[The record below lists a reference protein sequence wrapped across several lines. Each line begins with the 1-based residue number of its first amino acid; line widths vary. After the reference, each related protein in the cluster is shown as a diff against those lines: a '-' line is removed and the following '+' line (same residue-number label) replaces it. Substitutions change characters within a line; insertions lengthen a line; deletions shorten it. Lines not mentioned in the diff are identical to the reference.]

1 MPNHQASEQML
12 GYLYQVRYALAL
24 LLENDNSDFQ
34 ISIEKFDDVAFS
46 KDGMPK
52 QLIQLKHHIQRQGSL
67 TDGSTDLWRTLKVW
81 IDVLSDSPDILDG
94 TEFLIV
100 TTAIAPDGTAASYLK
115 KGENRNAERAYE
127 KLKDVCLKSEN
138 KDHKKYYDSFL
149 KTDESTIKHL
159 ISQICVIDGASDII
173 DVEKNFRKQIRY
185 SCIPKYENQ
194 ICERLEGW
202 WYKKA
207 IEALCSGTPIFVT
220 QSQVRSFIVSVSQEY
235 SDDNL
240 PIDIFDIGNLQEDD
254 LSANEKIFYEAQKKR
269 GSISREKKDVTLK
282 NPFAGIMVCGR
293 CGAAMIM
300 KKYTDKRN
308 KNNKDATYILCSRQ
322 SVCHTKSVKYSK
334 ISEIIKD
341 SLLCILPEFEIDMSV
356 CRQKENCIDVA
367 IDSILNNIHLMKKK
381 DERQKDAYE
390 NGIYSKEEYKLR
402 NEELQSQ
409 IKKAE
414 EMVENER
421 ERQKELLLYKEK
433 KLYFNDCIK
442 LIDNQNIDAAK
453 MNHFLKSFI
462 SKIEY
467 YDNSFNDMN
476 KYNLKIYLKI

>member
-115 KGENRNAERAYE
+115 KGKNRNAERAYE

-149 KTDESTIKHL
+149 ETDESTIKHL

-202 WYKKA
+202 WYKTA

-240 PIDIFDIGNLQEDD
+240 PIDVFDIGNLQEDD
-254 LSANEKIFYEAQKKR
+254 LSANEKIFYEQLKLICLGNRRMQTALRDYYRAFKQRANWVRNDLLFVNELEKYEQRLIDEWEHAFAAMEDDLAEYSGVTEEEKIKEGR
-269 GSISREKKDVTLK
+269 RLFSEIEKKDIRIRPKCQEAFVMRGSYHMLANQLK
-282 NPFAGIMVCGR
+282 VGWHIDFYDR
-293 CGAAMIM
+293 L
-300 KKYTDKRN
+300 KRLL
-308 KNNKDATYILCSRQ
+308 DA
-322 SVCHTKSVKYSK
+322 
-334 ISEIIKD
+334 
-341 SLLCILPEFEIDMSV
+341 
-356 CRQKENCIDVA
+356 
-367 IDSILNNIHLMKKK
+367 
-381 DERQKDAYE
+381 
-390 NGIYSKEEYKLR
+390 
-402 NEELQSQ
+402 
-409 IKKAE
+409 
-414 EMVENER
+414 
-421 ERQKELLLYKEK
+421 
-433 KLYFNDCIK
+433 
-442 LIDNQNIDAAK
+442 
-453 MNHFLKSFI
+453 
-462 SKIEY
+462 
-467 YDNSFNDMN
+467 
-476 KYNLKIYLKI
+476 